1 MKVNFMT
8 YKILRKMVEEDIY
21 LYVFWEI
28 YFPKK
33 FLTNKQTWK
42 NFSPIL
48 PGLNI
53 LNQKI
58 L

>member
-33 FLTNKQTWK
+33 FLTNKQT
-42 NFSPIL
+42 
-48 PGLNI
+48 
-53 LNQKI
+53 
-58 L
+58 